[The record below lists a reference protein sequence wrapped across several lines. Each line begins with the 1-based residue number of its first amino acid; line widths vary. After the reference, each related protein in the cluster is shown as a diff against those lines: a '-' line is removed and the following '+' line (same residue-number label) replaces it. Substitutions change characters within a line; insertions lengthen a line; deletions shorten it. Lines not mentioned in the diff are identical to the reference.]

1 SCWEREKIVAMG
13 WWELYAETWPGRFV
27 LPAKGVGDT
36 FIELLIRQCKSPILG
51 EVRCPVHSELLM
63 IQRLRC
69 NFVLVAVAM
78 LLSFNPVS
86 GEEPEAASGENS
98 QATEQDVQELTQP
111 LVDDITLFGIRE
123 DGTRYRVEQPR
134 LLMKI
139 YAPDRGRHFDRAQTG
154 ALWAWGEGRPVALT
168 EFWRWERDQAWG
180 HTLISTTPGLVTA
193 TVDKMTWKPEQPG
206 LKFTELPIA
215 PPPAENESGRNEQ
228 MSQIVQRFSGFE
240 IVKRRVV
247 DLAMLPEPLHRYTE
261 DGIDGALFAL
271 AQGENPEAFL
281 FLEAVSDPV

>member
-1 SCWEREKIVAMG
+1 
-13 WWELYAETWPGRFV
+13 
-27 LPAKGVGDT
+27 
-36 FIELLIRQCKSPILG
+36 
-51 EVRCPVHSELLM
+51 M
-63 IQRLRC
+63 IQRLPC
-69 NFVLVAVAM
+69 NFLRVAVAV
-78 LLSFNPVS
+78 LLSFNSVS
-86 GEEPEAASGENS
+86 GDEPEAASDKEPR
-98 QATEQDVQELTQP
+98 AAEQDVQELTQP

-123 DGTRYRVEQPR
+123 DGTRYSVERPR

-139 YAPDRGRHFDRAQTG
+139 YAPDRGRHFDRTQTG
-154 ALWAWGEGRPVALT
+154 AVWAWGEGRPVALT

-206 LKFTELPIA
+206 LKFTELPFA
-215 PPPAENESGRNEQ
+215 PTPAENESGRNEQ

-281 FLEAVSDPV
+281 FLEAVSDPVGLSHWRYAWAKGSSSPVTVELDEQELLQIPGSLNDQGSASQPFWVFFRLQPNNEN